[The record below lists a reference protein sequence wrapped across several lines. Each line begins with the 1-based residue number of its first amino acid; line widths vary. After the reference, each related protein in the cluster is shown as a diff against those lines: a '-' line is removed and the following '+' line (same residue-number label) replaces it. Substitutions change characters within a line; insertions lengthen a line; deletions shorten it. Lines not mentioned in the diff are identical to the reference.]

1 LRAAGTAFV
10 LCLPALALAQTQ
22 PGAPASPTQ
31 KPAAAA
37 PAQKA
42 GALTLAQLQELARQ
56 NDPRTGQARA
66 QAAVAQGK
74 RDEVYWATRIPVI
87 NMTAAVAGPTPEAKL
102 NRGTEVTPNGVI
114 QHPTSLLDVTPGSR
128 CWFCG
133 ELGVGFGLNAN
144 FVVPVYTFG
153 KVSAGR
159 AGIENLVAAMSA
171 LVQRSTDQATFDVT
185 KAYWGYQTARGAATT
200 ILDVRK
206 RLADAK
212 DRARKLLAEG
222 SEQISK
228 SDSMKLDYLAE
239 EIEARNAESEK
250 GAALAFTAIRLIIG
264 RSPDEPLDVVEEKLP
279 DPPAQPDEN
288 ELVRRALEKRP
299 ETRAAAAQVAGR
311 RAAVDLERARLWP
324 DLALVGGGTYNYTT
338 SADTPST
345 PFAYNPF
352 QQQSLYVALA
362 LQGSLDFPQKHARI
376 RQAQGE
382 LQDALAQQRGAEQL
396 VRLELRQALGDLQEA
411 RVRAQRYTNESAI
424 GKQLAIQ
431 ASLAF
436 DSGLGEARELL
447 EDVLLW
453 ARADGE
459 KFKALFDA
467 QIAWA
472 SLQKATGG
480 L

>member
-1 LRAAGTAFV
+1 MRAAGTA
-10 LCLPALALAQTQ
+10 LLWCLPAVAFAQAQ
-22 PGAPASPTQ
+22 PAPPAQSPA

-37 PAQKA
+37 QKA
-42 GALTLAQLQELARQ
+42 APLTLLQLQELARQ
-56 NDPRTGQARA
+56 NDPRAAQARA
-66 QAAVAQGK
+66 QVAVAQGK
-74 RDEVYWATRIPVI
+74 RDEVYWATRIPTI
-87 NMTAAVAGPTPEAKL
+87 NATAAIAGPTPEARL
-102 NRGTEVTPNGVI
+102 NPGA
-114 QHPTSLLDVTPGSR
+114 TSLLDVTPGSR

-133 ELGVGFGLNAN
+133 KLGVGFGLNAN
-144 FVVPVYTFG
+144 VVVPVYTFG
-153 KVSAGR
+153 KITAGR
-159 AGIENLVAAMSA
+159 AALESVVAAMAA
-171 LVQRSTDQATFDVT
+171 LLQRSTDQATFDVT
-185 KAYWGYQTARGAATT
+185 KAYWGYQTARNAGTT
-200 ILDVRK
+200 IVDVRR
-206 RLADAK
+206 RLAEAK
-212 DRARKLLAEG
+212 DRARGLLKEG

-228 SDSMKLDYLAE
+228 SDAMKLDYLAE

-250 GAALAFTAIRLIIG
+250 GAALAFTAIRLIVG
-264 RSPDEPLDVVEEKLP
+264 KAPDEPLDIVEEKLP
-279 DPPAQPDEN
+279 DPPSQPDEN

-299 ETRAAAAQVAGR
+299 ETRAAAAQLAGR
-311 RAAVDLERARLWP
+311 RAAVELERAKLWP
-324 DLALVGGGTYNYTT
+324 DLALVGGAAYNYTT

-362 LQGSLDFPQKHARI
+362 LQGSLDFPQKFARI
-376 RQAQGE
+376 RQAEAE
-382 LQDALAQQRGAEQL
+382 LQDAVAQQRGAEQL

-411 RVRAQRYTNESAI
+411 RVRAQHYTNESAI

-431 ASLAF
+431 AQLAF
-436 DSGLGEARELL
+436 DSGLGEARDLL

-453 ARADGE
+453 ARADAE